1 MAKSLDKV
9 LQADGTY
16 KWELVEPTHEQKMG
30 DNPVTA
36 CPAPEPVVEPV
47 KKEALEVQK
56 ETTADFEAMTKAQLE
71 TYGRT
76 IGLELDKRHNKA
88 ELIAEIQKFTSAN

>member
-1 MAKSLDKV
+1 MAKSLDRV

-30 DNPVTA
+30 DDPVTA
-36 CPAPEPVVEPV
+36 CPAPEPVVKPV

-56 ETTADFEAMTKAQLE
+56 ETTADFEKMSKKQLE

-88 ELIAEIQKFTSAN
+88 QLIAELKKFTSPE

>member
-1 MAKSLDKV
+1 MSKSLDRV
-9 LQADGTY
+9 LQPDGSY
-16 KWELVEPTHEQKMG
+16 KWEEIELIHSTAVVEPE
-30 DNPVTA
+30 A

-56 ETTADFEAMTKAQLE
+56 ETVADFEKMTKSQLE

-88 ELIAEIQKFTSAN
+88 QLIAELEKFTSAN

>member
-1 MAKSLDKV
+1 MSKSLDRV
-9 LQADGTY
+9 LQPDGSY
-16 KWELVEPTHEQKMG
+16 KWEEVDLIHSTKKVDT
-30 DNPVTA
+30 VI
-36 CPAPEPVVEPV
+36 EPV

-56 ETTADFEAMTKAQLE
+56 ETIADFESMTKSQLE

-88 ELIAEIQKFTSAN
+88 QLIAELENFTSAN

>member
-1 MAKSLDKV
+1 MRLPVFQGFVCPPPTFDVGVGFAPIPAVKSV
-9 LQADGTY
+9 LS
-16 KWELVEPTHEQKMG
+16 VETK
-30 DNPVTA
+30 
-36 CPAPEPVVEPV
+36 PVVE
-47 KKEALEVQK
+47 KKEALVTQK
-56 ETTADFEAMTKAQLE
+56 ETTADFEAMTKSQLE

>member
-1 MAKSLDKV
+1 MSKSLDRV
-9 LQADGTY
+9 LQPDGSY
-16 KWELVEPTHEQKMG
+16 KWEEVDLIHSTKKVETVVQ
-30 DNPVTA
+30 
-36 CPAPEPVVEPV
+36 PEPVVESV

-56 ETTADFEAMTKAQLE
+56 ETIADFEKMSKKQLE

-88 ELIAEIQKFTSAN
+88 DLIAELKNFTSPE

>member
-1 MAKSLDKV
+1 MSKSLDRV
-9 LQADGTY
+9 LQPDGSY
-16 KWELVEPTHEQKMG
+16 KWEEVDLIHSTKKVETVVQ
-30 DNPVTA
+30 
-36 CPAPEPVVEPV
+36 PEPVVKPV

-56 ETTADFEAMTKAQLE
+56 ETTANFESMTKSQLE

-88 ELIAEIQKFTSAN
+88 DLIAELKNFTSPE

>member
-1 MAKSLDKV
+1 MSKSLDRV
-9 LQADGTY
+9 LQPDGSY
-16 KWELVEPTHEQKMG
+16 KWEEVEHITEAQQI
-30 DNPVTA
+30 VAA
-36 CPAPEPVVEPV
+36 CPAPELVEEPV
-47 KKEALEVQK
+47 KKEALVTQK
-56 ETTADFEAMTKAQLE
+56 ETIADFEAMTKSQLE